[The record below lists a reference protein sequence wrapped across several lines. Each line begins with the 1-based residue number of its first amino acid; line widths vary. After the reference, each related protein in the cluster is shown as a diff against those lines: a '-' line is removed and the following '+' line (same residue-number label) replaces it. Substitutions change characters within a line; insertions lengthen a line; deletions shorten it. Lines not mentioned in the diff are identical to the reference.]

1 MLVVKD
7 YKFIQITKS
16 NTMDKITIIG
26 SSIINHNARSKLG
39 LSVNEYVIL
48 QFMAGLVEDG
58 MGISEHSCMATLGL
72 EIKTVMHMVES
83 LQLKGCLS
91 DKTDSGMYY
100 PYEDWWKVHKEK
112 GFEFALFYAPLKIE
126 DTYLRWRNSNATATK
141 KKFGPVLKETPIEQI
156 IYAKLRYL
164 IGKWETNSL
173 DYIMGAER
181 FLGPDKHWTTHWALK
196 PVGETMLDE
205 IIARYYFPG
214 SQLDL
219 TRLGGIVPRIAEE
232 TTKQT
237 LKEID
242 WNND

>member
-1 MLVVKD
+1 
-7 YKFIQITKS
+7 
-16 NTMDKITIIG
+16 MDKITIIG

-58 MGISEHSCMATLGL
+58 MEISEHSCMAALGL

-83 LQLKGCLS
+83 LQLKGYLGT
-91 DKTDSGMYY
+91 KTDSEMYY

-126 DTYLRWRNSNATATK
+126 DTYLKWRNSNATATK
-141 KKFGPVLKETPIEQI
+141 KKFGPVLKESPIEQI
-156 IYAKLRYL
+156 IYSKLRYF

-181 FLGPDKHWTTHWALK
+181 FLGPDKHWTTQWALK

-205 IIARYYFPG
+205 IIARDYFPG

-219 TRLGGIVPRIAEE
+219 TRLGGIVSRIAEE

-237 LKEID
+237 IEGVNWD
-242 WNND
+242 D